1 MQVSKTLRLGFKSL
15 LARQFKD
22 ISNSMSDKAT
32 EKDIS
37 QQVQDQYKDS
47 TMGRGAKLA
56 MELNAERKRLK
67 QEMEELQL
75 EVDDLKPSTPTGT
88 VDSYVKWVA
97 TILSVIGVFLIS
109 AEFSTEGQISYS
121 LAACAWIY
129 VGHCWNDKAIMI
141 GSAITGTSVL
151 MNLVERLVQ

>member
-1 MQVSKTLRLGFKSL
+1 MKNPMATPDPL
-15 LARQFKD
+15 LE
-22 ISNSMSDKAT
+22 ISNAKIEEDLSP
-32 EKDIS
+32 E
-37 QQVQDQYKDS
+37 VQEQYKDS
-47 TMGRGAKLA
+47 QMGRGAKLA

-141 GSAITGTSVL
+141 GSAITGTAVL
-151 MNLVERLVQ
+151 MNLVEILAQ